1 MADIK
6 SIGRYEV
13 RGIIGRGGM
22 ATVYRAADPA
32 GGPEVAVKLMSG
44 ELALDE
50 QFHKR
55 FRREAD
61 VLRRL
66 QHPGIVGVL
75 DIGEHDGRPYLV
87 MPYLSGGTLADRLER
102 GPLPPA
108 EIAALL
114 PPLAAALDHAHRHGV
129 IHRDVKPSNVLFDAA
144 GRPLLTDFGIVKVL
158 GEMQTLTR
166 QSVLLGTP
174 GYISPEQLSGLEK
187 LDGRSDVYALGVVVF
202 EMLTGRLPFAADHP
216 MAVALQ
222 QLSAT
227 PPRLR
232 KIDPA
237 LAAGWQPVIDKALAK
252 KRDDRYPTAAHLAA
266 AVVAVAAPPA
276 TAHRLSLIH
285 IFAATDIDNEKVR
298 TIRIRS

>member
-32 GGPEVAVKLMSG
+32 GGPEVAIKLMSG

-87 MPYLSGGTLADRLER
+87 MPYLSGGTLADRLQR

-114 PPLAAALDHAHRHGV
+114 PPLAASLDHAHGPGV
-129 IHRDVKPSNVLFDAA
+129 IHR
-144 GRPLLTDFGIVKVL
+144 
-158 GEMQTLTR
+158 
-166 QSVLLGTP
+166 
-174 GYISPEQLSGLEK
+174 
-187 LDGRSDVYALGVVVF
+187 
-202 EMLTGRLPFAADHP
+202 H
-216 MAVALQ
+216 
-222 QLSAT
+222 
-227 PPRLR
+227 
-232 KIDPA
+232 
-237 LAAGWQPVIDKALAK
+237 
-252 KRDDRYPTAAHLAA
+252 
-266 AVVAVAAPPA
+266 
-276 TAHRLSLIH
+276 
-285 IFAATDIDNEKVR
+285 
-298 TIRIRS
+298 